1 MTDQDIPAD
10 DDTGMRHRPL
20 VLAVLGAAA
29 GLLAHAVI
37 GETRNMDASA
47 MRTAALALIVV
58 APVLFGLVVDRA
70 RLTASIVFALICGVM
85 AGLIA
90 LWNGPTQSWSAS
102 EGWRMVAIILA
113 IAIAAP
119 LFQSVRVA
127 QRRRFQFPYRSVHDH
142 AWTNAVMVAA
152 AWVFTGIS
160 FLMLFLLS
168 ELFALIGI
176 KLLRDLL
183 REDWF
188 WRVMLGGAWGAGL
201 GLIREQDKVVRLLQ
215 RVVMTILSVLGPV
228 LGAALMLFL
237 VSLPFTGL
245 SGLWESWGSAAALL
259 LSATIG
265 CFVLANAIIGNGPED
280 EPRNPLLRYG
290 AILLAL
296 VMFPLALLA
305 ATAIGLRIDQ
315 YGLTPERLW
324 AIVFAAVA
332 CTVGLAYWFG
342 LGRGRAEWA
351 RMARSANLR
360 IALAVCIVAAIL
372 ATPLVSFNAVATR
385 DQLARIRDG
394 RTKPDKV
401 DWAALAFD
409 FGEPGR
415 AAVKRLGREA
425 RFAGKAKQALAAKS
439 RWELFEPPVDLA
451 KRRRT
456 LTVLPAGTAVPESLV
471 EAAANYPL
479 CGDDDKPCIVRA
491 LPDGEWLVLDGGC
504 VDTLAPTD
512 RPVTQPGLAVEIRS
526 TANHCALPKRV
537 RRESDRWAVV
547 ETGLPETAEAIAA
560 AKAGVSRGDVE
571 VREVTRRQVFVG
583 GVPIGDAFE

>member
-1 MTDQDIPAD
+1 
-10 DDTGMRHRPL
+10 
-20 VLAVLGAAA
+20 
-29 GLLAHAVI
+29 
-37 GETRNMDASA
+37 
-47 MRTAALALIVV
+47 
-58 APVLFGLVVDRA
+58 
-70 RLTASIVFALICGVM
+70 
-85 AGLIA
+85 
-90 LWNGPTQSWSAS
+90 
-102 EGWRMVAIILA
+102 
-113 IAIAAP
+113 
-119 LFQSVRVA
+119 
-127 QRRRFQFPYRSVHDH
+127 
-142 AWTNAVMVAA
+142 MVAA

-176 KLLRDLL
+176 RLLRDLL

-215 RVVMTILSVLGPV
+215 RVVMAILGVLGPV

-245 SGLWESWGSAAALL
+245 SGLWESWGSAAGLL

-265 CFVLANAIIGNGPED
+265 CFILANAIIGNGPED

-296 VMFPLALLA
+296 SMFPLAVLA

-324 AIVFAAVA
+324 AIVFAAVS
-332 CTVGLAYWFG
+332 CTVGLAYWFS

-372 ATPLVSFNAVATR
+372 ATPLVSFNAMATR
-385 DQLARIRDG
+385 DQVARIRDG
-394 RTKPDKV
+394 RTKPGRV

-409 FGEPGR
+409 FGDPGR
-415 AAVKRLGREA
+415 AAVKRLGQQT
-425 RFAGKAKQALAAKS
+425 RFAEKAKQALAAEN
-439 RWELFEPPVDLA
+439 RWDLFQPPVDVA
-451 KRRRT
+451 KRRRS

-471 EAAANYPL
+471 EAAASYAL

-512 RPVTQPGLAVEIRS
+512 RPVTQPGLAVEIR
-526 TANHCALPKRV
+526 TTVNHCALPKRV
-537 RRESDRWAVV
+537 RREGDRWAVID
-547 ETGLPETAEAIAA
+547 TGLPETAEAIAA
-560 AKAGVSRGDVE
+560 AKAGVARGDVE

-583 GVPIGDAFE
+583 GVPVGDPFE